1 MQRFGRTGRQRD
13 GAVHVLLAEDR
24 EEFNVERARAS
35 YEEVQQAMFD
45 GSQIELY
52 ADVERLLPD
61 HITPQCLEKE
71 MPVTPYVP
79 EPRYSRKTDTEATN
93 GSKSKRKR
101 NADVQRNVPALACM
115 GFIRASDLTGK
126 SSKKRKTTE
135 PDLLEEEKDFD
146 MQGIDD
152 DTDKELESGM
162 ILAAPRRTKSSA
174 ASTSK
179 SKTEKKT
186 RVRRAA
192 THDGGSKNV
201 KSKKK
206 PDKAKFFQLGADDSD
221 DPDIKSP
228 PKTPKKKK
236 GEGSKEGTSRPTKFS
251 EASLKRAKRVTR
263 QQPNP
268 SPTDAVI
275 NITDSE
281 QDAVELTTSHPPSTS
296 QHISDDLSWVVQDD
310 DEMDIDI
317 ASPSPL
323 AVKSKA
329 EVPSQIMP
337 SSLSPQVRGTKMGKQ
352 WSNDCNEPVEKLQCR
367 DQGGQLRDSFTEEPM
382 GRNGVQPDFSVECIT
397 SSSPGLPIATF
408 PVQRAGKGR
417 SKNTGWDANVNVNIE
432 SSPREEVPLK
442 RLQRQSPSSTPARK
456 KKKQKVTAF
465 EAQDNP
471 LFDVVANHSGDEV
484 SQGGSDSEDYVETEF
499 DRAFIKNS
507 PLTQAPG
514 SYDQSQVYR
523 QSLFTQVPGNMDMP
537 EFAQG
542 PSRPNLF
549 RRQRARQVIQPS
561 SSPVRGSDDYEF
573 GSFVVRDDAEIS
585 FEV

>member
-1 MQRFGRTGRQRD
+1 
-13 GAVHVLLAEDR
+13 
-24 EEFNVERARAS
+24 
-35 YEEVQQAMFD
+35 
-45 GSQIELY
+45 
-52 ADVERLLPD
+52 
-61 HITPQCLEKE
+61 

-79 EPRYSRKTDTEATN
+79 EPRYSRKTDPEATN
-93 GSKSKRKR
+93 GSKAKRKR
-101 NADVQRNVPALACM
+101 NADIQRNVPALACM

-135 PDLLEEEKDFD
+135 PEEKDFD
-146 MQGIDD
+146 MQGVDD

-162 ILAAPRRTKSSA
+162 IVPAPRRTKSSA

-179 SKTEKKT
+179 PKMEKKT

-206 PDKAKFFQLGADDSD
+206 PDKAKSGGFFESEADDPD
-221 DPDIKSP
+221 DSDIKSP
-228 PKTPKKKK
+228 PKTPKTKKR
-236 GEGSKEGTSRPTKFS
+236 EGSKEKTSSPTKPS
-251 EASLKRAKRVTR
+251 EASPKRAKRVTR
-263 QQPNP
+263 QQPEP
-268 SPTDAVI
+268 SPADAVI

-281 QDAVELTTSHPPSTS
+281 PDVVELTASHPPSTS

-323 AVKSKA
+323 AVRSKA
-329 EVPSQIMP
+329 EVPSQIIDP
-337 SSLSPQVRGTKMGKQ
+337 SSLSPAVRGTKSGQQ
-352 WSNDCNEPVEKLQCR
+352 WGNDCNGTEKR
-367 DQGGQLRDSFTEEPM
+367 DQGGQLHDSFTEGST
-382 GRNGVQPDFSVECIT
+382 GRNGAQPEFSAECIA

-408 PVQRAGKGR
+408 PVHRAGKGR
-417 SKNTGWDANVNVNIE
+417 SKNIQWDANVNIE
-432 SSPREEVPLK
+432 SSPCEEVPLK
-442 RLQRQSPSSTPARK
+442 RLRRHPPSSTPVRR
-456 KKKQKVTAF
+456 KKKQKMTAF

-484 SQGGSDSEDYVETEF
+484 SEGGSNSEDYVETES

-514 SYDQSQVYR
+514 FYEQSQVYR
-523 QSLFTQVPGNMDMP
+523 RSLFTQVPGQVDPDMP

-549 RRQRARQVIQPS
+549 RRQRARLAIQPS

-585 FEV
+585 FEA

>member
-1 MQRFGRTGRQRD
+1 M
-13 GAVHVLLAEDR
+13 VHVLLAENR
-24 EEFNVERARAS
+24 EEFNVEKARAS
-35 YEEVQQAMFD
+35 YKEVQQSMFN

-61 HITPQCLEKE
+61 HIKPQCLEKE

-79 EPRYSRKTDTEATN
+79 EPRYSKKTDMEATN
-93 GSKSKRKR
+93 GSKAKRKR
-101 NADVQRNVPALACM
+101 NADVQRNVPALASM
-115 GFIRASDLTGK
+115 GFIRASDLAGK
-126 SSKKRKTTE
+126 SSKKRKKTE
-135 PDLLEEEKDFD
+135 PDPLEEEKDFD
-146 MQGIDD
+146 MQGVDD

-162 ILAAPRRTKSSA
+162 IVAAPRRTRSSA

-179 SKTEKKT
+179 PKTERKT

-206 PDKAKFFQLGADDSD
+206 PDTAKSGGLGADDSD
-221 DPDIKSP
+221 GPDIKSP
-228 PKTPKKKK
+228 PKTPKTKKRVD
-236 GEGSKEGTSRPTKFS
+236 GTPSPTKPS
-251 EASLKRAKRVTR
+251 EPSLKRAKRVTR
-263 QQPNP
+263 QQPKP
-268 SPTDAVI
+268 SPADAVI

-281 QDAVELTTSHPPSTS
+281 PDVVELTASHPPSTS
-296 QHISDDLSWVVQDD
+296 QHISDDLAWLVQDD
-310 DEMDIDI
+310 DEMDVDI

-323 AVKSKA
+323 AVRSKA
-329 EVPSQIMP
+329 EVPQIIFP
-337 SSLSPQVRGTKMGKQ
+337 SSLSPRVRGTKTGNQ
-352 WSNDCNEPVEKLQCR
+352 WSNDCKELVVDTEKLR
-367 DQGGQLRDSFTEEPM
+367 GGQLRDSFTEEPTR
-382 GRNGVQPDFSVECIT
+382 RNDAQPDFSVECIT

-417 SKNTGWDANVNVNIE
+417 SKDIRCDANVNIE
-432 SSPREEVPLK
+432 SSPCEEAPFK
-442 RLQRQSPSSTPARK
+442 RLQRHPPSSTPARK
-456 KKKQKVTAF
+456 RKIQKMTAF

-484 SQGGSDSEDYVETEF
+484 SEGGSNSEDYVESES

-507 PLTQAPG
+507 PLTQVPG

-523 QSLFTQVPGNMDMP
+523 QSLFTQVPGGMDMP

-542 PSRPNLF
+542 PSRPNPF
-549 RRQRARQVIQPS
+549 RRQRAQRVIQPS

-573 GSFVVRDDAEIS
+573 GSFVVRDDAE
-585 FEV
+585 